1 MKRYGLDVLWD
12 DRDNL
17 KFLIIAGRTFT
28 LEVGMK
34 DHRVETVELQY
45 AYSGPDVKKHAVQA
59 GAILLQNLKLAPD
72 QHPWTKQLDDFASNL
87 ESLAILDKLSV
98 VDDNGAA
105 VLITY
110 DAIAALVESLQKVH
124 DWDVARLRE
133 DPAYSQKPD
142 EQLHT
147 IAMCERNGRPFAH
160 ERGIVG
166 MGLEYWRSQR
176 YHTPSPAK
184 AEKWYKEAKHW
195 SILVGCARRDPLVY
209 PAAVRVSNKWIGE
222 EIETTTEGLPPMLDW
237 QEPPAVVLPDK
248 PVDDLLLPGPKYPEV
263 MFMAVFDPPVTLPLS
278 EWEQI
283 HHYTGAPVAHPAY
296 MQTYDYLAFPPA
308 DGNYNPAEPRVVASK
323 RTIRTQMRDAT
334 FENVEHENRL
344 FVHKPVYGQALT
356 ELPFS
361 HPSQLVNMLPTL
373 RQYAFLYNLLDK
385 AFGSQAEKYA
395 TPNLAPPTADP
406 NSITVTTRSSEFD
419 IFMGDATADQGDHP
433 ANSNERSAV
442 KVDVTLN
449 VHPQPSPKLQ
459 VMFPFRGRPAQV
471 TVDVGRNGVV
481 TIEST
486 NVVDE
491 EGRVLDEHGAP
502 LEGARAEPAYAR
514 ERLAR
519 LLMFFED
526 IDKWC
531 EWIRNHVGPA

>member
-1 MKRYGLDVLWD
+1 M
-12 DRDNL
+12 
-17 KFLIIAGRTFT
+17 
-28 LEVGMK
+28 
-34 DHRVETVELQY
+34 ETVELQY
-45 AYSGPDVKKHAVQA
+45 AYSGPEVKKHAVQA

-72 QHPWTKQLDDFASNL
+72 QHPWTKQLDEFANNL

-110 DAIAALVESLQKVH
+110 DAIAGLVESLQKVH
-124 DWDVARLRE
+124 DWDVAKLRE
-133 DPAYSQKPD
+133 DPTYSQKPD
-142 EQLHT
+142 EQVHT
-147 IAMCERNGRPFAH
+147 IAMCERNGRSFAH
-160 ERGIVG
+160 DRGVVG

-184 AEKWYKEAKHW
+184 AEKWYKDAKHW
-195 SILVGCARRDPLVY
+195 NILVGCARRDPMVY
-209 PAAVRVSNKWIGE
+209 PAAVRVSNKWIGDS
-222 EIETTTEGLPPMLDW
+222 IVTTTEGLPPMLDW

-248 PVDDLLLPGPKYPEV
+248 PGDDLLLPGPKYPEV
-263 MFMAVFDPPVTLPLS
+263 MFMAVFNPPVTLPFS

-283 HHYTGAPVAHPAY
+283 HHYTGAPVAHPTY

-308 DGNYNPAEPRVVASK
+308 DGNYNPAEPRVIESK
-323 RTIRTQMRDAT
+323 RTVRTQTRDAT

-344 FVHKPVYGQALT
+344 FVHKPVYGQILT

-385 AFGSQAEKYA
+385 AFGSQAEKPA
-395 TPNLAPPTADP
+395 APSFGPTPTRNT
-406 NSITVTTRSSEFD
+406 NKTTTVTTRSSEFD
-419 IFMGDATADQGDHP
+419 VFMSDAATMDDP
-433 ANSNERSAV
+433 VANGNKQRLAAAAV

-459 VMFPFRGRPAQV
+459 IMFPFRDRPAQV
-471 TVDVGRNGVV
+471 MVDVGRNGVV

-486 NVVDE
+486 NVVDD
-491 EGRVLDEHGAP
+491 EGRVLDELGNP
-502 LEGARAEPAYAR
+502 LEGARPDPAFGR

-531 EWIRNHVGPA
+531 EWIRNYVGPE